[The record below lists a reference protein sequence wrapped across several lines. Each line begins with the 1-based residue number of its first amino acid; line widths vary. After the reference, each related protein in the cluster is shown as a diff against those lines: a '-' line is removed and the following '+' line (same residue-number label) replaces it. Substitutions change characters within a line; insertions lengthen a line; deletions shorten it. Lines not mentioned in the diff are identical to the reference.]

1 MVLKAHYLFTYLS
14 YHLYQSVACGRE
26 YTLVSTHP
34 YIGLTEAET
43 LQLAEEKRVQE
54 EEEEEQRQ
62 VLAQTEKYELKRL
75 GKEDAEMKKIEFLTS
90 RRLCSLNDK
99 CPGFTY
105 DTNQPSICRECGF
118 SVVYHTIVVDD
129 DT

>member
-1 MVLKAHYLFTYLS
+1 MNSFLS
-14 YHLYQSVACGRE
+14 PPYKQSVACGRE

-34 YIGLTEAET
+34 YNGPTEAET
-43 LQLAEEKRVQE
+43 LKLAEEKRVQE
-54 EEEEEQRQ
+54 EEKKERQ
-62 VLAQTEKYELKRL
+62 MVSSQMEKDELKRQ
-75 GKEDAEMKKIEFLTS
+75 GQEEAEMKKIEFLTS
-90 RRLCSLNDK
+90 RRLCTMDSN
-99 CPGFTY
+99 CTGFTY